1 MGNLSA
7 SQYAILTLTAATLL
21 LLFWLGRR
29 PERIAGA
36 CLLILMVGSG
46 WVDQNPVWQL
56 FLLSFSAAAVLAWL
70 SLAYSRWWLIF
81 ALGLQL
87 LTVATHLVP
96 LIDSDHRIWAA
107 VTLRLAIW
115 VGLMLLAL
123 FGVLESRFAPY
134 ARTA

>member
-1 MGNLSA
+1 MPNLSA
-7 SQYAILTLTAATLL
+7 YQFASLFLTAAALG
-21 LLFWLGRR
+21 LLFWMGRR

-46 WVDQNPVWQL
+46 LVDQNLAWQL
-56 FLLSFSAAAVLAWL
+56 PLLSLSAAAVLAWL
-70 SLAYSRWWLIF
+70 SLAYARWWLIF

-87 LTVATHLVP
+87 LAVTTHLIP
-96 LIDSDHRIWAA
+96 LIDSDYRIWAA
-107 VTLRLAIW
+107 VTLRLVIW
-115 VGLMLLAL
+115 IGLMLLAL

>member
-1 MGNLSA
+1 MNLSA
-7 SQYAILTLTAATLL
+7 FQYAILALTAAALL
-21 LLFWLGRR
+21 LLFWIGRR

-36 CLLILMVGSG
+36 CLLVLMVGSG
-46 WVDQNPVWQL
+46 LIDHNPGWQL
-56 FLLSFSAAAVLAWL
+56 LLLSSSAAAVLAWL
-70 SLAYSRWWLIF
+70 SLAYTRWWLIF

-87 LTVATHLVP
+87 LTVTTHLIP
-96 LIDSDHRIWAA
+96 LIDSDYRIWAA

>member
-1 MGNLSA
+1 MPVLSA
-7 SQYAILTLTAATLL
+7 YQFASLFLTAAALV
-21 LLFWLGRR
+21 LLFWMGRR

-46 WVDQNPVWQL
+46 LVDQNLAWPL
-56 FLLSFSAAAVLAWL
+56 PLLSLSAAAVLAWL
-70 SLAYSRWWLIF
+70 SLAYTRWWLIL

-87 LTVATHLVP
+87 LAVTTHLIP
-96 LIDSDHRIWAA
+96 LIDNDYRIWAA
-107 VTLRLAIW
+107 VTLRLVIW

>member
-1 MGNLSA
+1 MPMLSA
-7 SQYAILTLTAATLL
+7 YQFASLFLTAAALV
-21 LLFWLGRR
+21 LLFWMGRR

-46 WVDQNPVWQL
+46 LVDQNLAWPL
-56 FLLSFSAAAVLAWL
+56 PLLSLSAAAVLAWL
-70 SLAYSRWWLIF
+70 SLAYTRWWLIL

-87 LTVATHLVP
+87 LAVTTHLIP
-96 LIDSDHRIWAA
+96 LIDSDYRIWAA
-107 VTLRLAIW
+107 VTLRLVIW

>member
-1 MGNLSA
+1 MGGLSA
-7 SQYAILTLTAATLL
+7 YQYAILALTAAALL
-21 LLFWLGRR
+21 LLFAAGRR

-36 CLLILMVGSG
+36 CLLILTIGSG
-46 WVDQNPVWQL
+46 LVDHNPAWQML
-56 FLLSFSAAAVLAWL
+56 LLSVSAAGVLAWL
-70 SLAYSRWWLIF
+70 SLAYTRWWLIF

-87 LTVATHLVP
+87 LAVSTHLIP
-96 LIDSDHRIWAA
+96 LIDSDYRIWAA

>member
-1 MGNLSA
+1 V
-7 SQYAILTLTAATLL
+7 
-21 LLFWLGRR
+21 LLFWMGRR

-46 WVDQNPVWQL
+46 LVDQNLAWPL
-56 FLLSFSAAAVLAWL
+56 PLLSLSAAAVLAWL
-70 SLAYSRWWLIF
+70 SLAYTRWWLIL

-87 LTVATHLVP
+87 LAVTTHLIP
-96 LIDSDHRIWAA
+96 LIDSDYRIWAA
-107 VTLRLAIW
+107 VTLRLVIW